1 LVKKEAK
8 GMNKKHFIKEEAW
21 TKIYDYLKG
30 FGNIYVK
37 NESDCRRFVEGVF
50 WMLKSGAQWRLLP
63 ESYGNWNTVYRRFAD
78 WSEKGIWYKML
89 YHFSEDAD
97 MEYIMIDSTILRAH
111 ACATPQKK
119 IKNPKVSG
127 VQKAGSRQ
135 KSTPFAMRS
144 AIR

>member
-1 LVKKEAK
+1 
-8 GMNKKHFIKEEAW
+8 MNEKHFIKEETW
-21 TKIYDYLKG
+21 IKIYDYLKG
-30 FGNIYVK
+30 FDNIYVK
-37 NESDCRRFVEGVF
+37 NESDCRKFVEGVF

-63 ESYGNWNTVYRRFAD
+63 EIYGNWNTVYRRFAD

-89 YHFSEDAD
+89 YHFSGDAD

-119 IKNPKVSG
+119 TKNPKVSDAR
-127 VQKAGSRQ
+127 KAGSRQ